1 MTPERLSILRSRA
14 KAWRSRPVG
23 TYDRL
28 LAADAAESLPEAL
41 DEIERLNARISK
53 MERCVGDAAAWLVSS
68 DVRHEFME
76 SVRKRWSE
84 L

>member
-1 MTPERLSILRSRA
+1 VRVTPERFAELRGLVNEAEPGSRA
-14 KAWRSRPVG
+14 LYR
-23 TYDRL
+23 D
-28 LAADAAESLPEAL
+28 EAVECL
-41 DEIERLNARISK
+41 DEIERLNAKISK